1 MKNTLLKKFF
11 LIDGF
16 GAIISAVLLGLVLTK
31 LETYFGIPKPTL
43 YFLATL
49 PCIFAIYDFYCY
61 FKINSSLDK
70 FLKAIAIINLLYCCL
85 SIALAI
91 YHSNLITK
99 LGWLY
104 IILEIIIVTT
114 IAFVELRVVKNYRQK
129 K

>member
-1 MKNTLLKKFF
+1 MKDSLLKKFF

-16 GAIISAVLLGLVLTK
+16 GAILSALLLGLVLTK

-43 YFLATL
+43 YLLATL
-49 PCIFAIYDFYCY
+49 PCLFAIYDFYCY
-61 FKINSSLDK
+61 FKISRDLGK

-85 SIALAI
+85 SIAFTI
-91 YHSNLITK
+91 YHHNLITT

-104 IILEIIIVTT
+104 IIVESIIVTT
-114 IAFVELRVVKNYRQK
+114 IAFIELRAVKNHRQK

>member
-16 GAIISAVLLGLVLTK
+16 GAILSALLLGLVLTK
-31 LETYFGIPKPTL
+31 METYFGIPKPTL

-49 PCIFAIYDFYCY
+49 PCFFAIYDFYCY

-70 FLKAIAIINLLYCCL
+70 FLKAIAIINLLYCFL
-85 SIALAI
+85 SITLAI
-91 YHSNLITK
+91 YHSNLITT

-114 IAFVELRVVKNYRQK
+114 IAFIELRVVKNYRQK